1 MDEKN
6 LNRRQV
12 LTGAV
17 AAAGTAGL
25 MGQLAPGAAGAAEAG
40 APGAPPAFPDMGPS
54 QAPPITDVK
63 GKVAYITGGSSGI
76 GLGIARALHEQG
88 AKVVLGNLNDKQWD
102 DALRHFPANDS
113 RVATVVQDVMDRDAW
128 ERKADEIESKFGKVH
143 ILVNNA
149 GVGLFSKASDGTLKD
164 WDWGMGVN
172 FWGPVYGSR
181 TFIPRMLAH
190 KEGSH
195 IVTTSS
201 TDGVLLGTA
210 GIYAVSKMAV
220 SGLMEQ
226 LRHELRATNI
236 GTSNLVPGQTTT
248 NLGRSESEY
257 RPANLKN
264 DPPPAGAQAAG
275 GPPRPPGAR
284 PPQRPVPPETTP
296 IWARPQDP
304 LTVGRLVVNAIL
316 NNDMWIYPAPEYVVG
331 VAARGMAMA
340 ESMVPY
346 SPDSGTHRGRARPLL
361 PHADL
366 RAGSPASA
374 RDSQADH
381 SRDLTQAPWPCFPM
395 CSQKTSMWFSA
406 ARRRD
411 SIQPRRAPTTPG
423 RETGS
428 GRRCTRWGS
437 PPRALRPSSIDR
449 SCNAGWALRTWRSTR
464 PVRTRT

>member
-1 MDEKN
+1 MDDKT
-6 LNRRQV
+6 LNRRQILGGV
-12 LTGAV
+12 V
-17 AAAGTAGL
+17 AAAGTTAL
-25 MGQLAPGAAGAAEAG
+25 PGSSASRAAEA
-40 APGAPPAFPDMGPS
+40 AAPPPPDMGPS
-54 QAPPITDVK
+54 QPPPITDVK

-88 AKVVLGNLNDKQWD
+88 AMVVLGNLNDRQWE
-102 DALRHFPANDS
+102 DALKHFPVNDS

-128 ERKADEIESKFGKVH
+128 ERKADEVESKFGKVH

-149 GVGLFSKASDGTLKD
+149 GVGLFTRASDGTLKD

-195 IVTTSS
+195 IVTTTS

-236 GTSNLVPGQTTT
+236 GTSNLVPGQTTS

-257 RPANLKN
+257 RPEALKN
-264 DPPPAGAQAAG
+264 DPPPAGAQA
-275 GPPRPPGAR
+275 GPPRPAGAR

-296 IWARPQDP
+296 MWARPQSA
-304 LTVGRLVVNAIL
+304 LTVGRLVVNGII

-331 VAARGMAMA
+331 VQARGDAMA
-340 ESMVPY
+340 ASMVAY
-346 SPDSGTHRGRARPLL
+346 SPMPEHIAAGRDRYYRTPIYVQEIA
-361 PHADL
+361 H
-366 RAGSPASA
+366 
-374 RDSQADH
+374 
-381 SRDLTQAPWPCFPM
+381 
-395 CSQKTSMWFSA
+395 
-406 ARRRD
+406 
-411 SIQPRRAPTTPG
+411 RRATTRRNIPG
-423 RETGS
+423 
-428 GRRCTRWGS
+428 
-437 PPRALRPSSIDR
+437 I
-449 SCNAGWALRTWRSTR
+449 
-464 PVRTRT
+464 

>member
-1 MDEKN
+1 MDEKS
-6 LNRRQV
+6 LNRRQI
-12 LTGAV
+12 LTGV
-17 AAAGTAGL
+17 V
-25 MGQLAPGAAGAAEAG
+25 AAGAAGLALSAETAAQ
-40 APGAPPAFPDMGPS
+40 APAAAFPDVGPS

-88 AKVVLGNLNDKQWD
+88 AKVVLGNLNAKQWE
-102 DALRHFPANDS
+102 DALKHFPVNDS

-149 GVGLFSKASDGTLKD
+149 GVGLFSKASEGTLKD

-195 IVTTSS
+195 IVTTTS

-226 LRHELRATNI
+226 LRHELRTTNI

-257 RPANLKN
+257 RPAALKN
-264 DPPPAGAQAAG
+264 DAAPVSAQGPG
-275 GPPRPPGAR
+275 GPPRPAGPR
-284 PPQRPVPPETTP
+284 PPQRAAPPETTP

-304 LTVGRLVVNAIL
+304 LIVGRLVVNAII
-316 NNDMWIYPAPEYVVG
+316 NNDMWIYPAPEYQVG

-340 ESMVPY
+340 ESMVAY
-346 SPDSGTHRGRARPLL
+346 SPMPEHIAAGRDRYYRTPIYVQEVL
-361 PHADL
+361 H
-366 RAGSPASA
+366 
-374 RDSQADH
+374 
-381 SRDLTQAPWPCFPM
+381 
-395 CSQKTSMWFSA
+395 
-406 ARRRD
+406 
-411 SIQPRRAPTTPG
+411 RRATAKRVIPG
-423 RETGS
+423 
-428 GRRCTRWGS
+428 
-437 PPRALRPSSIDR
+437 I
-449 SCNAGWALRTWRSTR
+449 
-464 PVRTRT
+464 